1 MELEEGTMDNEAN
14 QEEDFHFK
22 VSKMDDEGDMVDLS
36 SDEED
41 AEEFI
46 KDYKI
51 SAEDDVCIETYIVMC
66 RLL

>member
-1 MELEEGTMDNEAN
+1 MCQSREERRKLKEERVTKKSASEKSEADSMD
-14 QEEDFHFK
+14 
-22 VSKMDDEGDMVDLS
+22 STT
-36 SDEED
+36 DEED

-51 SAEDDVCIETYIVMC
+51 SAEDDVCIETYMVMC

>member
-22 VSKMDDEGDMVDLS
+22 VSKMDDEDDMVDLS

-41 AEEFI
+41 AE
-46 KDYKI
+46 
-51 SAEDDVCIETYIVMC
+51 
-66 RLL
+66 